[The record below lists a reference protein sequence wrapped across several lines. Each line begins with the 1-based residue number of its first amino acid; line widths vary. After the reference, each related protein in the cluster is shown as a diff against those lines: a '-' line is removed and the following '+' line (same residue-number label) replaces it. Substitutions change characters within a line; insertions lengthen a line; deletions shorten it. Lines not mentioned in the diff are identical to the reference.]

1 MGSIRA
7 RSDNN
12 KLFFE
17 FRYEGKRCREQTSL
31 ADTPV
36 NRRNMEKVL
45 QKIDAEL
52 TLGSF
57 DYLAYFPGS
66 KKAAQ
71 LAGAQKVMPSKP
83 PAGSASRI
91 EVPYFEPFAKIWLME
106 NRVRWRIATIES
118 QEGLLRRH
126 ILPRF
131 GSCRV
136 NEISKADVLEFRAE
150 RATVEVAQGTR
161 TLSPK
166 TINEIVGT
174 LKVILDEAADRYD
187 FPSPAEH
194 IKRLKVPKRDIK
206 PFSLVEVRQV
216 IESVREDY
224 RAYMTVRFFTGM
236 RSGEVHGLK
245 WKFIDFERRQIL
257 IRETWGKGRTEYTKN
272 DGSQREINMSDR
284 VFNALKVQR
293 EATGSLSEYVFCN
306 QAGNPLDNTNF
317 TDRVWYPLLRYLGLE
332 KRRPYE
338 CRHTAATMW
347 LAAGESPEWIARQ
360 LGHSSTEMLFK
371 VYSRYVPNLTRNDG
385 SAFENLLTRELGD
398 MK

>member
-1 MGSIRA
+1 MSKIRA
-7 RSDNN
+7 RKETGMLYFDFN
-12 KLFFE
+12 
-17 FRYEGKRCREQTSL
+17 YQDQRCREQTSL
-31 ADTPV
+31 PDTPA

-57 DYLAYFPGS
+57 DYLAYFPAS

-71 LAGAQKVMPSKP
+71 FAGTQKVMPSKP
-83 PAGSASRI
+83 PTGNAART

-150 RATVEVAQGTR
+150 RATVQVAQGTR

-174 LKVILDEAADRYD
+174 LKVILDEAADRYE
-187 FPSPAEH
+187 FSSPAEH
-194 IKRLKVPKRDIK
+194 IKRLKVPKGDIK
-206 PFSLVEVRQV
+206 PFSLGEVRQI
-216 IESVREDY
+216 IESAREDY

-245 WKFIDFERRQIL
+245 WRFIDFERRQIL
-257 IRETWGKGRTEYTKN
+257 IRETWGKNRTEYTKN
-272 DGSQREINMSDR
+272 DGSQREITMSDR
-284 VFNALKVQR
+284 VFNALKTQH
-293 EATGSLSEYVFCN
+293 EATAKISEYVFCN
-306 QAGNPLDNTNF
+306 QNGNPLNNENF

-371 VYSRYVPNLTRNDG
+371 VYSRYVPNLTRNGTDKLTP
-385 SAFENLLTRELGD
+385 AFETIAG
-398 MK
+398 

>member
-1 MGSIRA
+1 MSKIRA
-7 RSDNN
+7 RKETGMLYFDFNY
-12 KLFFE
+12 LDQ
-17 FRYEGKRCREQTSL
+17 RCREQTSL
-31 ADTPV
+31 PDTPA

-45 QKIDAEL
+45 EKIDAEL

-57 DYLAYFPGS
+57 DYMAYFPAS

-71 LAGAQKVMPSKP
+71 LAGAQKVMASKP
-83 PAGSASRI
+83 AVNAARI
-91 EVPYFEPFAKIWLME
+91 EVPYFEPFANTWLME
-106 NRVRWRIATIES
+106 NRVRWRIATIEG

-131 GSCRV
+131 GSCRL
-136 NEISKADVLEFRAE
+136 NEITKADVLEFRAE
-150 RATVEVAQGTR
+150 RATVTVAQGTR

-174 LKVILDEAADRYD
+174 LKVILDEAADRYE

-194 IKRLKVPKRDIK
+194 IKRLKVPKGDIK
-206 PFSLVEVRQV
+206 PFSLGEVRQI
-216 IESVREDY
+216 IESAREDY
-224 RAYMTVRFFTGM
+224 RSYMTVRFFTGM

-245 WKFIDFERRQIL
+245 WRFIDFERRQIL
-257 IRETWGKGRTEYTKN
+257 IRETWGKNRTEYTKN
-272 DGSQREINMSDR
+272 DGSQREITISDR
-284 VFNALKVQR
+284 VFNALKTQH
-293 EATGSLSEYVFCN
+293 EATAKISEYVFCN
-306 QAGNPLDNTNF
+306 QNGNPLNNENF